1 MPGMA
6 HANITIQDF
15 SAENNS
21 FVFNKAELIN
31 EVTTAVLEQLSN
43 KKAFA
48 ENLKEGGNQTMD
60 KFNELLEKYG
70 KTVEDITFEYE
81 NLTDEELESAFAN
94 AFEISKNSSSE
105 EADFEEEESPVNTE
119 KFDGSE
125 STDESTSGSDG
136 GSDEGS
142 TEGSDGGSD
151 EGSDGGSDEGS
162 DDESDDEHQSTS
174 AIEDEDSTGTRV
186 ENSLEYSVTV
196 NGVTK
201 NFSVSLRDKI
211 NAVATLVNDTYS
223 DLDNAWYDVDVYEDD
238 GKYCVMHDWWN
249 DKHFKQEYTVKKDVY
264 SLKGDRVKVTMQ
276 FLTDDQIAQLDKM
289 KSDFAV
295 IESELNSYKS
305 KELHS
310 AREAVLS
317 SEDYSMMADFEEFK
331 DLKEH
336 MDDYSIDE
344 LTNKADLVYAKFMK
358 SNYSNFSAS
367 NGTKKHSVV
376 FMTSGDNKEEERLP
390 YGGLFKNFKGNK

>member
-1 MPGMA
+1 
-6 HANITIQDF
+6 
-15 SAENNS
+15 
-21 FVFNKAELIN
+21 
-31 EVTTAVLEQLSN
+31 
-43 KKAFA
+43 
-48 ENLKEGGNQTMD
+48 
-60 KFNELLEKYG
+60 
-70 KTVEDITFEYE
+70 
-81 NLTDEELESAFAN
+81 
-94 AFEISKNSSSE
+94 
-105 EADFEEEESPVNTE
+105 
-119 KFDGSE
+119 
-125 STDESTSGSDG
+125 
-136 GSDEGS
+136 
-142 TEGSDGGSD
+142 
-151 EGSDGGSDEGS
+151 
-162 DDESDDEHQSTS
+162 
-174 AIEDEDSTGTRV
+174 
-186 ENSLEYSVTV
+186 
-196 NGVTK
+196 
-201 NFSVSLRDKI
+201 
-211 NAVATLVNDTYS
+211 
-223 DLDNAWYDVDVYEDD
+223 
-238 GKYCVMHDWWN
+238 MHDWWN

>member
-125 STDESTSGSDG
+125 STDESTSGSD
-136 GSDEGS
+136 E
-142 TEGSDGGSD
+142 GSD
-151 EGSDGGSDEGS
+151 EGSDGGSDEG
-162 DDESDDEHQSTS
+162 SDDEHQSTS

-238 GKYCVMHDWWN
+238 GKYCVMHDWWIVLYVAIFGQIIFCEQTLN
-249 DKHFKQEYTVKKDVY
+249 LYRQHENNVIGAGVKTQKQRDKSRNRWSALMCQSRDKFNYLCSKYNH
-264 SLKGDRVKVTMQ
+264 L
-276 FLTDDQIAQLDKM
+276 LTENIAQADA
-289 KSDFAV
+289 F
-295 IESELNSYKS
+295 YKRYGRQMDPKIRFYFGAFTHLFEKRIRGVFHYWRYFRYGYLGRDLYCTLCILGLTR
-305 KELHS
+305 KE
-310 AREAVLS
+310 
-317 SEDYSMMADFEEFK
+317 D
-331 DLKEH
+331 
-336 MDDYSIDE
+336 
-344 LTNKADLVYAKFMK
+344 
-358 SNYSNFSAS
+358 
-367 NGTKKHSVV
+367 GQ
-376 FMTSGDNKEEERLP
+376 
-390 YGGLFKNFKGNK
+390 